1 MTINDFTGGLSTRLS
16 PNLIQLNESVVCT
29 NVDITSGILKPL
41 KDVTSTS
48 NTIPLDKPVFTYFK
62 GLYLSSNSGTSY
74 VEYNDKLY
82 IANGIDTVKKTSD
95 GTNIYDIGLA
105 NPTTKLNTTSNFSIT
120 FTLANKPS
128 GDVSD
133 IPSGT
138 YTYLIQYKTL
148 AGDIDYEIQTIAYS
162 GTLGIRLTISSMSNL
177 ESVTLYRKVDTK
189 YRLIGETSSITT
201 IDDTVFDISTKATTT
216 PYEQSIGT
224 RNYVYTYYSATTGFE
239 SAPSPISEDLV
250 VKLNS
255 VVITGFTATTD
266 ATVTAIKLYR
276 IGGTL
281 TSFYS
286 VATLPINTTTYTD
299 TKTDL
304 QVLDGTILTTQGFI
318 KPPVGIKFLTE
329 YNGALFGTLDSTL
342 YFSNSGLVDQWT
354 VDNYIVFPEHITG
367 LGVTQNGLLIFSR
380 NKTWILV
387 GDSLANYSKYLL
399 NGSQGCVSHSTIA
412 YVDNN
417 LLWYSLDGI
426 CVSQG
431 SAIELLSYVK
441 LGKLIINPIIA
452 RVYENQYFL
461 FHETGTIVVDFRG
474 GAVKFLD
481 LSLIVRGAYYNST
494 FDKLYILKPSNIG
507 MFEYNSGADLT
518 FTYKT
523 GWLAENGIT
532 NYKTYK
538 NVYIKCVGSVNLDL
552 ILDGVVIKTYTLV
565 EGNNDIRYPQ
575 EHSKGYY
582 TELLFYGTGKIIE
595 VNFLTEGRQNGR

>member
-1 MTINDFTGGLSTRLS
+1 MTMSDFSGGLSVRLS
-16 PNLIQLNESVVCT
+16 PNLIQLNESVICT

-41 KDVTSTS
+41 KDVTST
-48 NTIPLDKPVFTYFK
+48 NKTIPLNNPVFTYFK

-105 NPTTKLNTTSNFSIT
+105 NPTTKLTTTSNFSVSFTLGNILSGTDIT
-120 FTLANKPS
+120 FAT
-128 GDVSD
+128 
-133 IPSGT
+133 GT
-138 YTYLIQYKTL
+138 YQYLVQYKTL
-148 AGDIDYEIQTIAYS
+148 AGSIKYELKTFNYS
-162 GTLGIRLTISSMSNL
+162 GTKGIRLTISSMNNL
-177 ESVTLYRKVDTK
+177 ESVTLYRKVETK
-189 YRLIGETSSITT
+189 YRLVGESTSNLT
-201 IDDTVFDISTKATTT
+201 IDDVVYDISTKATTT
-216 PYEQSIGT
+216 PYEQGLGT
-224 RNYVYTYYSATTGFE
+224 RNYVYTYYSSATSTE
-239 SAPSPISEDLV
+239 SAPSPLSNDLIV
-250 VKLNS
+250 DINN
-255 VVITGFTATTD
+255 VVITGFVAPTDTTVD
-266 ATVTAIKLYR
+266 TINIYR

-281 TSFYS
+281 TDLYKVAS
-286 VATLPINTTTYTD
+286 VTKTTTTYTD

-329 YNGALFGTLDSTL
+329 YNGALFGTIDSTL

-441 LGKLIINPIIA
+441 LGKLVINPIIA

-474 GAVKFLD
+474 GAVKFLE

-538 NVYIKCVGSVNLDL
+538 NIYIKCVGSVNLDL

-565 EGNNDIRYPQ
+565 DGNNDIRYPQ

>member
-1 MTINDFTGGLSTRLS
+1 MTINDFSGGLSKRLS
-16 PNLIQLNESVVCT
+16 PNLIQLNESTICT
-29 NVDITSGILKPL
+29 NVDITTGIIKPL
-41 KDVTSTS
+41 KDLVAT
-48 NTIPLDKPVFTYFK
+48 NKTIPINNPIFTYFK
-62 GLYLSSNSGTSY
+62 GTYLSSNSGTSY

-95 GTNIYDIGLA
+95 GITMYDVGLN
-105 NPTTKLNTTSNFSIT
+105 NPTTKLTTTTSFSVT
-120 FTLANKPS
+120 FTLSNILS
-128 GDVSD
+128 GSTVTFDA
-133 IPSGT
+133 GT

-148 AGDIDYEIQTIAYS
+148 AGSIKYEIKTFTYT
-162 GTLGIRLTISSMSNL
+162 GTRGIRLSISSFSNL
-177 ESVTLYRKVDTK
+177 ESVTIYRKVDTK
-189 YRLIGETSSITT
+189 YRLVGESTASLT
-201 IDDTVFDISTKATTT
+201 IDDTVFNISNKATTT
-216 PYEQSIGT
+216 PYEQGLGT
-224 RNYVYTYYSATTGFE
+224 RNYVYTYYSSITGFE
-239 SAPSPISEDLV
+239 SAPSPLSDDLSVDINNV
-250 VKLNS
+250 V
-255 VVITGFTATTD
+255 VTGFVAPTDTTVD
-266 ATVTAIKLYR
+266 AIKLYR

-281 TSFYS
+281 TGLYS
-286 VATLPINTTTYTD
+286 IATLAKTVTTYTD

-304 QVLDGTILTTQGFI
+304 QALDGELLTTTGFI
-318 KPPVGIKFLTE
+318 KPPVGLKFLTE
-329 YNGALFGTLDSTL
+329 YNSALFGAIDSTL

-354 VDNYIVFPEHITG
+354 SDNWITFPEHITG

-387 GDSLANYSKYLL
+387 GDSLSTYSKYLL

-431 SAIELLSYVK
+431 GSIELLSYAK
-441 LGKLIINPIIA
+441 LGKVSVNPIIA

-481 LSLIVRGAYYNST
+481 LSLIVRGAYYSSSY
-494 FDKLYILKPSNIG
+494 DKLYILKPSDIG
-507 MFEYNSGADLT
+507 MFEYNSGVDLT

-538 NVYIKCVGSVNLDL
+538 NIYIKCVGSVNLDL

-565 EGNNDIRYPQ
+565 NGINDIKYPQ
-575 EHSKGYY
+575 EYSKGYY

>member
-1 MTINDFTGGLSTRLS
+1 MTINDFSGGLSKRLS
-16 PNLIQLNESVVCT
+16 PNLIQLNESTICT
-29 NVDITSGILKPL
+29 NVDITTGIIKPL
-41 KDVTSTS
+41 KDLTATSK
-48 NTIPLDKPVFTYFK
+48 TIPLDKPVFTYFK
-62 GLYLSSNSGTSY
+62 GVYVNSNSGTSY

-82 IANGIDTVKKTSD
+82 IANGIDTVKKTSN
-95 GTNIYDIGLA
+95 GTTMYDIGLD
-105 NPTTKLNTTSNFSIT
+105 NPTTKLTTTTNFSVSFTLGNILSGADVT
-120 FTLANKPS
+120 FTT
-128 GDVSD
+128 
-133 IPSGT
+133 GT
-138 YTYLIQYKTL
+138 YQYLVQYKTL
-148 AGDIDYEIQTIAYS
+148 AGSIKYEIKTFSYS
-162 GTLGIRLTISSMSNL
+162 GTKGVRLTISSMSNL
-177 ESVTLYRKVDTK
+177 ESVSLYRKVDTK
-189 YRLIGETSSITT
+189 YRLVGESTSNLT
-201 IDDTVFDISTKATTT
+201 INDVVFDISAKATTT
-216 PYEQSIGT
+216 PYEQGLGT
-224 RNYVYTYYSATTGFE
+224 RNYVYTYYSSTTSTE
-239 SAPSPISEDLV
+239 SAPSPLSDDLV
-250 VKLNS
+250 VDINS
-255 VVITGFTATTD
+255 VVITGFVAPTD
-266 ATVTAIKLYR
+266 STVDTINIYR

-281 TSFYS
+281 TSLYKVAS
-286 VATLPINTTTYTD
+286 VAKTTTTYTD

-329 YNGALFGTLDSTL
+329 YNGALFGTIDSTL

-354 VDNYIVFPEHITG
+354 SDNWITFPEHITG

-387 GDSLANYSKYLL
+387 GDNLANYSKYLL

-431 SAIELLSYVK
+431 NAIELLSYAK
-441 LGKLIINPIIA
+441 LGKVIINPIVA

-494 FDKLYILKPSNIG
+494 FDKLYILKPNNIG
-507 MFEYNSGADLT
+507 MFEYNSGVDLT

-538 NVYIKCVGSVNLDL
+538 NIYIKCVGSVNLDL

-565 EGNNDIRYPQ
+565 NGINDIKYPQ
-575 EHSKGYY
+575 EYSKGYY